1 MSSFTHDCYDASQQ
15 NCVRKAGRTPLNR
28 YARMNALLDAMA
40 TDGHLEVGE
49 LAKKLGVSPT
59 TIRRDLNM
67 LHEQQLVTRT
77 RGGAVATMV
86 NYDLPIRYR
95 KAAHGSEKARI
106 GRAAAGLVTAG
117 DTVGINGGTTT
128 TEVARAIAEI
138 HSDPTLTGGPS
149 RQITIVTNAINIANE
164 LTVRRHVRLVMTG
177 GVSRLQSFELTG
189 PLAADT
195 LAQIDLDYAMIG
207 VDAFDPDTGA
217 KAADED
223 EARINQLMVRQA
235 RKTIVVADSS
245 KFTAR
250 AFARICPLADVHT
263 LITDRAAPADAVAR
277 IRDAGVRVLT
287 V

>member
-1 MSSFTHDCYDASQQ
+1 M
-15 NCVRKAGRTPLNR
+15 NR

-40 TDGHLEVGE
+40 ADGHLEVAD
-49 LAKKLGVSPT
+49 LAKQLGVSPT
-59 TIRRDLNM
+59 TVRRDLNL

-77 RGGAVATMV
+77 RGGAVATTV

-95 KAAHGSEKARI
+95 KADHGDEKQRI
-106 GRAAAGLVTAG
+106 GQAAAALLAPG
-117 DTVGINGGTTT
+117 DTVGLNGGTTT

-138 HSDPTLTGGPS
+138 HPVVGSGPPQ
-149 RQITIVTNAINIANE
+149 QITIVTNAINIANE

-207 VDAFDPDTGA
+207 VDAFDPESGA

-235 RKTIVVADSS
+235 RKAIVVADSS
-245 KFTAR
+245 KLTAR
-250 AFARICPLADVHT
+250 AFARICPVADVHT
-263 LITDRAAPADAVAR
+263 FITDKGAPADAVAR
-277 IRDAGVRVLT
+277 IRDAGVHVI
-287 V
+287 VV

>member
-1 MSSFTHDCYDASQQ
+1 MA
-15 NCVRKAGRTPLNR
+15 NR

-40 TDGHLEVGE
+40 ADGHLEVGE
-49 LAKKLGVSPT
+49 LARQLGVSPT
-59 TIRRDLNM
+59 TIRRDLNL

-77 RGGAVATMV
+77 RGGAVATTA

-95 KAAHGSEKARI
+95 KADHGDEKARI
-106 GRAAAGLVTAG
+106 GRAAAAMLAPG

-138 HSDPTLTGGPS
+138 HPASALPGGPP

-195 LAQIDLDYAMIG
+195 LAQVDLDYAMIG
-207 VDAFDPDTGA
+207 VDAFDPDSGA

-223 EARINQLMVRQA
+223 EARVNQLMVRQA
-235 RKTIVVADSS
+235 RRAVVVADSS
-245 KFTAR
+245 KLTAR
-250 AFARICPLADVHT
+250 AFARICPLSDVHT
-263 LITDRAAPADAVAR
+263 FITDTGAPAEAVAR
-277 IRDAGVRVLT
+277 IRRAGVQVIT

>member
-1 MSSFTHDCYDASQQ
+1 M
-15 NCVRKAGRTPLNR
+15 NR

-40 TDGHLEVGE
+40 ADGHLEVRE

-59 TIRRDLNM
+59 TIRRDLNL

-77 RGGAVATMV
+77 RGGAVATTV

-95 KAAHGSEKARI
+95 RAEHCDEKARI
-106 GRAAAGLVTAG
+106 GRAAAALIAAG
-117 DTVGINGGTTT
+117 DTIGLNGGTTT

-138 HSDPTLTGGPS
+138 HPSPALASGPPQ
-149 RQITIVTNAINIANE
+149 QITIVTNAINIANE

-195 LAQIDLDYAMIG
+195 LAQVDLDYALIG
-207 VDAFDPDTGA
+207 VDAFDPESGA
-217 KAADED
+217 KASDED

-235 RKTIVVADSS
+235 RKAIVVADSS
-245 KFTAR
+245 KLTAR
-250 AFARICPLADVHT
+250 AFARICPLGDVDT
-263 LITDRAAPADAVAR
+263 FVTDSAAPAEAVAR
-277 IRDAGVRVLT
+277 IRRAGVRVI
-287 V
+287 VV

>member
-1 MSSFTHDCYDASQQ
+1 M
-15 NCVRKAGRTPLNR
+15 NR

-40 TDGHLEVGE
+40 ADGHLEVGE
-49 LAKKLGVSPT
+49 LAKQLGVSPT
-59 TIRRDLNM
+59 TIRRDLNL

-77 RGGAVATMV
+77 RGGAVATTV

-95 KAAHGSEKARI
+95 KAMRGDEKARI
-106 GRAAAGLVTAG
+106 GRAAAALVAPG
-117 DTVGINGGTTT
+117 DTVGLNGGTTT
-128 TEVARAIAEI
+128 TEVARAIAEV
-138 HSDPTLTGGPS
+138 HPLPGLVGGQP

-195 LAQIDLDYAMIG
+195 LAQIDLDYAVIG
-207 VDAFDPDTGA
+207 VDALDPETGA

-235 RKTIVVADSS
+235 RKAIVVADSS
-245 KFTAR
+245 KFSAR
-250 AFARICPLADVHT
+250 AFARICPVSDIHT
-263 LITDRAAPADAVAR
+263 LITDTAAPERAVAQMR
-277 IRDAGVRVLT
+277 SAGVQV
-287 V
+287 VMV